1 MAFEAVIEL
10 ARAFVIT
17 CFRVL
22 NIFCHFRVSPQTGKK
37 YCCHQKTWN
46 PDVFLNL
53 IYKFLGKWWRGVI
66 KSPFSNK
73 KHLVNKL
80 CLLSASYPIICRLSK
95 NSQ

>member
-10 ARAFVIT
+10 ARASVIP

-53 IYKFLGKWWRGVI
+53 IYKFLGKWCMYH
-66 KSPFSNK
+66 KSYAK
-73 KHLVNKL
+73 KQHRESGYIRSRPLTIERRRHNV
-80 CLLSASYPIICRLSK
+80 C
-95 NSQ
+95 